1 MLILGIDPGSYNTG
15 YGIVEV
21 DGGRV
26 VHREHGVIEVSK
38 GLEFSARL
46 QLIGEKIQALMAQ
59 WTPHVTVVE
68 KIFLGRNAD
77 SAFKLGHV
85 RGVCLLEALRV
96 KSEISEYTPREVKK
110 GITGSGA
117 AEKEQV
123 QMILFSILGIRAAAK
138 VDASDALALAYYHA
152 VQLEVA
158 KRMKKS
164 LRESS
169 L

>member
-26 VHREHGVIEVSK
+26 IHREHGVIEVSK
-38 GLEFSARL
+38 SLLFSERL
-46 QLIGEKIQALMAQ
+46 LLIGEKIRQLMDTWSPQ
-59 WTPHVTVVE
+59 VTVVE

-96 KSEISEYTPREVKK
+96 KSEISEYAPREVKK

-123 QMILFSILGIRAAAK
+123 QMILFSILGIRTAAK

-152 VQLEVA
+152 VQIEVA
-158 KRMKKS
+158 KRMKKN

>member
-46 QLIGEKIQALMAQ
+46 QLIGEKIQALMAN

-85 RGVCLLEALRV
+85 RGVLLLEALRV
-96 KSEISEYTPREVKK
+96 KSEICEYTPREVKK

-123 QMILFSILGIRAAAK
+123 QMILFSILGIRAPAK

-152 VQLEVA
+152 VQMEVA